1 MKKKKN
7 FRKLSRKISQTP
19 GLDID
24 NFEKTCIDLLGLCRI
39 IKDQNDTNQSLLK
52 NFIKIRL
59 VSIVEFN
66 LKGFISS
73 LIDNQDLKPNEIL
86 DDDSIII
93 DVDVLQNI
101 KSDEYTKG
109 KIIVAHLDKMNA
121 EIISDMMNKINRL
134 DAFKWFDK
142 LLSYE
147 KNTFW
152 KSFKDLYRERND
164 LTHNLI
170 DTEDSI
176 STLSMRIQIIN
187 HNIYALYVFTNLNLD
202 IFTHG
207 FAQSSIEQKYEN
219 QLNKLNLDYQK
230 FKDITTKF
238 RKDYKPSY
246 KKY

>member
-39 IKDQNDTNQSLLK
+39 IKDQNDTNQLLLK

-147 KNTFW
+147 
-152 KSFKDLYRERND
+152 LY
-164 LTHNLI
+164 
-170 DTEDSI
+170 
-176 STLSMRIQIIN
+176 
-187 HNIYALYVFTNLNLD
+187 Y
-202 IFTHG
+202 
-207 FAQSSIEQKYEN
+207 
-219 QLNKLNLDYQK
+219 
-230 FKDITTKF
+230 
-238 RKDYKPSY
+238 
-246 KKY
+246 